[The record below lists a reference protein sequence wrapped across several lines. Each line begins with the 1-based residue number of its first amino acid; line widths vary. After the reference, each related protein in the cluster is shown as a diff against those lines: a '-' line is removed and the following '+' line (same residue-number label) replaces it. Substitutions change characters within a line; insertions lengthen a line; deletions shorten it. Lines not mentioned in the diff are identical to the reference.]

1 MPFQHVLA
9 NPIENVLSMFET
21 GPRRKFR
28 MFITREYTSALAGGQ
43 RAGKVSGLSVLGERF
58 FY

>member
-1 MPFQHVLA
+1 
-9 NPIENVLSMFET
+9 MFET